1 MNPSDGG
8 QKGKQLSD
16 EVPVVWMLKAP
27 KKSQHPASVL
37 GDACIP
43 SLWMPANG
51 EVGRDGRLKHSD
63 KPLILHKTISCF
75 SQLKRACMQNEFK

>member
-27 KKSQHPASVL
+27 KKSQHPVSVL
-37 GDACIP
+37 GDASFPP
-43 SLWMPANG
+43 SGCLLMARWAGMG
-51 EVGRDGRLKHSD
+51 S
-63 KPLILHKTISCF
+63 
-75 SQLKRACMQNEFK
+75 